1 MHRPFDEPER
11 RHSRSDDGDHFVE
24 NFDVVPAGGHIE
36 RLLEERSVERV
47 RLVEDRQNVEF
58 ALPEHTF
65 HDDFGAGNESF
76 DEQGFAW
83 APTCSGENEADSFDG
98 LSHVRWCV
106 GSNHTAAR
114 RQGKRFQHH
123 RKPQLRRQSCDV
135 DAGFGHLERRLSDR
149 TAQRPPHGRLVA
161 GGRNR
166 MGRVVRKPQCFGSVC
181 GGQDAG
187 IVDGNDRVEWRAGG
201 TFDDL
206 ARGFRGMV
214 QVGQKE
220 VGLVGQELS
229 PLRNDREVDAQPHR
243 RLDEIPCSIGGGGEN
258 DSYPRHHT
266 MIVRLPR
273 KRRIAVP
280 STPMTNEPVLD
291 ITAEAIEKI
300 IAIRDGEPSD
310 GEMALFI
317 EITGIR
323 GPEFVYELSFMPV
336 DDAQETD
343 HLARYGDLAVLVPA
357 KDVEK
362 FAGATLSMG
371 SDPSNPAL
379 SINNPN
385 TPASPMAAGAEI
397 PGHLE
402 GPLAD
407 KVQQVLERHVNPSI
421 AGHGGAARLVSVD
434 EGVAYLQLMGGCQG
448 CGMANVT
455 LKQGIERILKDA
467 IPELV
472 AVEDVTD
479 HASGDNPYYQSAKK

>member
-1 MHRPFDEPER
+1 MHRPFNEAER
-11 RHSRSDDGDHFVE
+11 RHGGSDDGDHLVE
-24 NFDVVPAGGHIE
+24 DFDVVAARGHVE
-36 RLLEERSVERV
+36 RLLEERSVEGI
-47 RLVEDRQNVEF
+47 RLVEDGQHVEF
-58 ALPEHTF
+58 AVSEHTF
-65 HDDFGAGNESF
+65 DDDFGAGNESLH
-76 DEQGFAW
+76 EQRFAR
-83 APTCSGENEADSFDG
+83 APTCSGEYEADALDG
-98 LSHVRWCV
+98 LSHLSRRV
-106 GSNHTAAR
+106 GSDHTAAR
-114 RQGKRFQHH
+114 RQGKGFQDH
-123 RKPQLRRQSCDV
+123 RKPQFRRQGRDV
-135 DAGFGHLERRLSDR
+135 DAGFGHLERRLADR
-149 TAQRPPHGRLVA
+149 IAQCPPHRRLVA
-161 GGRNR
+161 RRRNG
-166 MGRVVRKPQCFGSVC
+166 MGWVVRQPECFGGV
-181 GGQDAG
+181 GGCQDTG
-187 IVDGNDRVEWRAGG
+187 VVDRDDRVERCSGG

-206 ARGFRGMV
+206 ASGFAGMV
-214 QVGQKE
+214 KIRQEE
-220 VGLVGQELS
+220 VGLVGQELA
-229 PLRNDREVDAQPHR
+229 PLRNDGEVHPEPDG
-243 RLDEIPCSIGGGGEN
+243 RLDEIPCSIGGSGEN
-258 DSYPRHHT
+258 DSYPRHRT

-300 IAIRDGEPSD
+300 IAIRDGEPAD

-343 HLARYGDLAVLVPA
+343 HLARYGDLAVLIPA

-371 SDPSNPAL
+371 SDPGNPAL

-385 TPASPMAAGAEI
+385 APASPMAAGAEI
-397 PGHLE
+397 PGDLE

-407 KVQQVLERHVNPSI
+407 KVQQVLERHINPSI

-472 AVEDVTD
+472 GVEDVTD